1 MCRYSLWQLGL
12 LQIAT
17 CYYNELQVL
26 LQFTT
31 LLHLTTGQLQF
42 TNNVIAIYDPIC
54 SDEQKSARK
63 NLVKFGTRYV
73 SVYVARAP
81 AVKIVKWRVHWV
93 A

>member
-17 CYYNELQVL
+17 CYYNELQVF

-42 TNNVIAIYDPIC
+42 TNNVIAIYDPI
-54 SDEQKSARK
+54 
-63 NLVKFGTRYV
+63 
-73 SVYVARAP
+73 
-81 AVKIVKWRVHWV
+81 
-93 A
+93 